1 MKQILLNLGFVPTTG
16 IIFLA
21 DAVEYKIH
29 NPLAKTCYIYQ
40 VVADKHQ
47 VESHNVERC
56 IRHCIKISDTE
67 FRDKKTSIVI
77 ASLAIKLGGDF
88 L

>member
-1 MKQILLNLGFVPTTG
+1 MKKLLLDLGFKPTNG
-16 IIFLA
+16 IYYLA
-21 DAVEYKIH
+21 EAVEYKIH

-67 FRDKKTSIVI
+67 FRDKKTSMVI
-77 ASLAIKLGGDF
+77 ASLAIKFGGDF

>member
-1 MKQILLNLGFVPTTG
+1 MKQTLLNLGFVPVTG
-16 IIFLA
+16 FAFMA

-47 VESHNVERC
+47 VESHKVERC
-56 IRHCIKISDTE
+56 IRHCVKISDNE
-67 FRDKKTSIVI
+67 FRNKKAGIVI
-77 ASLAIKLGGDF
+77 ASLAIKLGGKF